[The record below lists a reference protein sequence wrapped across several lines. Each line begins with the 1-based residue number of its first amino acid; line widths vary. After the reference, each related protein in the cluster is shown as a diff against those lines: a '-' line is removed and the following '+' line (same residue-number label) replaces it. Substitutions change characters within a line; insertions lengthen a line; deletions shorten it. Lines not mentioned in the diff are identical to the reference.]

1 MKLLKDILYKVRLEE
16 VIGNT
21 NIAVE
26 SIYHDSRMVTA
37 QSLFVALKGRNSDG
51 HSYINQV
58 IAKGADVIVCEIM
71 PEEKQKDITY
81 VRVNDTWE
89 TLAILASNFYDN
101 PSSKMKMVGVTGT
114 NGKTSVAT
122 ICYKLYMQMGFNAGL
137 LSTIENKIG
146 TRSLPA
152 THTTPDA
159 LALQKLMA
167 EMVKSGCTH
176 CFMEVSSIALDQRR
190 AFGIEFDVAIFTNIT
205 HDHLD
210 YHVTF
215 DNYIKAKKLFFD
227 NLSSSAFALVNVD
240 DRNARIMVQNTK
252 AKVRTFSM
260 KTFADFK
267 VRILEKE
274 LRGMHLI
281 IDGKEIWVRL
291 TGEFNAYNV
300 LCAYASGMLLGQDPI
315 NILTALSTIEPIEGR
330 FNTIIS
336 KDGITGIIDYAHTP
350 DALQNIIDGIRDV
363 MKSGTRLITV
373 VGCGGDRDKSK
384 RPVMG
389 KLAATLSDQAIFTS
403 DNPRSEEPQQIIQ
416 EMKTDLSTALAQK
429 VLSITDREEAIR
441 SAISIAR
448 PGDVVLVAG
457 KGHEKYQE
465 IKGIK
470 RDFDDKKIV
479 SETFK
484 SREA

>member
-26 SIYHDSRMVTA
+26 SIYHDSRLVTA
-37 QSLFVALKGRNSDG
+37 QSLFIALRGRTTDG
-51 HSYINQV
+51 HKYIPDV
-58 IAKGADVIVCEIM
+58 IARGADVIVCETL

-81 VRVNDTWE
+81 IRVADTWE

-101 PSSKMKMVGVTGT
+101 PSSKMKVVGVTGT

-122 ICYKLYMQMGFNAGL
+122 ICYKLYLQMGFQAGL
-137 LSTIENKIG
+137 LSTIENRIG
-146 TRSLPA
+146 KKLLPS

-159 LALQKLMA
+159 LAVQKLMA

-176 CFMEVSSIALDQRR
+176 CFMEVSSIALDQKRSY
-190 AFGIEFDVAIFTNIT
+190 GIDFDVAIFTNIT

-210 YHVTF
+210 YHITF
-215 DNYIKAKKLFFD
+215 DNYIKAKKIFFD
-227 NLSSSAFALVNVD
+227 TLGSNAFALVNVD
-240 DRNARIMVQNTK
+240 DRNARVMVQNTK

-274 LRGMHLI
+274 LRGMHLT

-291 TGEFNAYNV
+291 TGEFNAYNI
-300 LCAYASGMLLGQDPI
+300 LCAYASAVLLGQDTMS
-315 NILTALSTIEPIEGR
+315 ILTALSTIEPIEGR
-330 FNTIIS
+330 FNTVIS

-403 DNPRSEEPQQIIQ
+403 DNPRSEEPGAIIQ
-416 EMKTDLSTALAQK
+416 EMKTELSAALAQK

-441 SAISIAR
+441 SAVSIAR
-448 PGDVVLVAG
+448 PGDVILVAG

-465 IKGIK
+465 IKGVK
-470 RDFDDKKIV
+470 RDFDDKKV
-479 SETFK
+479 VTETFK
-484 SREA
+484 SREL

>member
-37 QSLFVALKGRNSDG
+37 QSLFIALKGRNSDG

-89 TLAILASNFYDN
+89 TLAILAANFYDN

-176 CFMEVSSIALDQRR
+176 CFMEVSSIALDQKR

-274 LRGMHLI
+274 LRGMHLT

-416 EMKTDLSTALAQK
+416 EMKTGLSTALAQK

-465 IKGIK
+465 INGIK

-484 SREA
+484 SREP